1 MKRSCTLFL
10 IILYSSSSVFAGT
23 VREFKA
29 AIPRLVA
36 DTDTVTRKQSL
47 SVGVSV
53 GSDAQFFGR
62 TGPVKYP
69 YWSGDAIYNAKSGF
83 FVYGSV
89 YKVFTSIPVIDET
102 DAGAGYLYRFSSKFT
117 GNISY
122 THFFIDK
129 DALIIK
135 SASSNDINFS
145 NSYDWKILKSNV
157 TFDYLFGREN
167 DFFLT
172 INNSKYFETNW
183 SIFDDK
189 DYLSFNPGFS
199 IIFGT
204 QNFVQKYAQSH
215 PGKYNDNY
223 SLQRNDDI
231 FLQPPPVFPQYAAY
245 DSEFHMLN
253 YSFKLPVA
261 YNRPHYTLE
270 FAYKY
275 SVPVNIQG
283 IFNNH
288 RESFYNLTF
297 YYVFY

>member
-1 MKRSCTLFL
+1 MKRFCILFL
-10 IILYSSSSVFAGT
+10 IGIISTTGALAGT
-23 VREFKA
+23 ARKFIA
-29 AIPRLVA
+29 AIPRIVA

-69 YWSGDAIYNAKSGF
+69 YWSGDAIYNSKSGF
-83 FVYGSV
+83 FVYGSI
-89 YKVFTSIPVIDET
+89 YKVFTSVPAIDET
-102 DAGAGYLYRFSSKFT
+102 DLGAGYLYRFSSKFT

-122 THFFIDK
+122 THFFFDQN
-129 DALIIK
+129 ALIIK
-135 SASSNDINFS
+135 SASSHDINFS
-145 NSYDWKILKSNV
+145 NTYDWKLLKSNV
-157 TFDYLFGREN
+157 TLDYLFGQEN
-167 DFFLT
+167 DFFVT

-199 IIFGT
+199 IIWGT
-204 QNFVQKYAQSH
+204 QNFVQQYAHNH
-215 PGKYNDNY
+215 PGKYDDRHDSY
-223 SLQRNDDI
+223 RNDDV
-231 FLQPPPVFPQYAAY
+231 FLQPPPAYPQYAAY
-245 DSEFHMLN
+245 DSEFRMLN
-253 YSFKLPVA
+253 YSFKLPIA
-261 YNRPHYTLE
+261 YNRPHYTIE